1 MASNASVILKFSDG
15 SISYLRNDITLDSFT
30 EVLTD
35 ASGLVN
41 QAGGISAGQAN
52 QGKLLT
58 HAAVKCQLDNG
69 TTGSFSAATIV
80 GVGGNIIG
88 LIQGG
93 GVQVS
98 GLPKLKRPIRM
109 ETGIKINVFGQTLTS
124 GDTLQYA
131 TLAVYCASG
140 KCDVFQGLAVDATD
154 VPMLSAISGS
164 TLGQALVGERVMCYY
179 ATYPATNGLADVG
192 IADGVNAFF
201 AEDAQGQ
208 LKSMMFP
215 SYGQS
220 SAMMTE
226 FVEDSFTVVQ
236 NDTLT
241 VRANV

>member
-15 SISYLRNDITLDSFT
+15 SISYLRNDLTLDSAT
-30 EVLTD
+30 EMLTD

-58 HAAVKCQLDNG
+58 HAGVKCQLDNG
-69 TTGSFSAATIV
+69 TGGGFSYASII
-80 GVGGNIIG
+80 GVGGNVIG

-98 GLPKLKRPIRM
+98 GLPALIRPIRM
-109 ETGIKINVFGQTLTS
+109 ETGIKINVFGQTLS
-124 GDTLQYA
+124 AGDTLQYA

-154 VPMLSAISGS
+154 VPMLSVISGS
-164 TLGQALVGERVMCYY
+164 TLGQALVNERVMCYY
-179 ATYPATNGLADVG
+179 ATYPATNGLADTG

-215 SYGQS
+215 SQGVS
-220 SAMMTE
+220 STSMTQ
-226 FVEDSFTVVQ
+226 FVEDPFTIVQ

-241 VRANV
+241 CRANV